1 MSSMQEL
8 MAQMK
13 AKKAQISQQANGNP
27 VKPVDAVAARAAN
40 PISIQDTMD
49 KLDSVKDKPIDY
61 IGETIESQPHKLDIS
76 TEGQIL
82 FSRIDKLQ
90 VAMEKEIPEYA
101 SILHTIHKALSK
113 DDELTHLLDDS
124 QIGILIRA
132 MKLRKNVVLVEEKKK
147 ASAKKPLSKTT
158 LDDIL

>member
-1 MSSMQEL
+1 MSSMAEL

-13 AKKAQISQQANGNP
+13 AKKAAIP
-27 VKPVDAVAARAAN
+27 VADKSPDAARPAEAKT
-40 PISIQDTMD
+40 STADTMNR
-49 KLDSVKDKPIDY
+49 LDSVLAKPIDY

-76 TEGQIL
+76 TEGQII
-82 FSRIDKLQ
+82 FSRIEKLQ
-90 VAMEKEIPEYA
+90 KAMESEIPEYA

-113 DDELTHLLDDS
+113 DDELCHLLTDE
-124 QIGILIRA
+124 QVGVLIRA